1 MAEEF
6 PIIPE
11 RTAMLFFDT
20 QNSGW
25 HPKDPEMDDAVQG
38 SGIIGRL
45 QRMSAA
51 CREAGIPVFYSQ
63 ADHRPDYMD
72 WLPHIVGNPPHETAK
87 MVDLVSGSWNVTII
101 EELKPQV
108 EDYVVKKHRWSA
120 FYQTHLELSLRTRGI
135 DTIILAGGATNV
147 GVASTAYSARDRDFS
162 LIVLSDG
169 CRTRDPSVN
178 EYFMDEIF
186 PRFARVMTV
195 DEAISKIGVSSTV

>member
-11 RTAMLFFDT
+11 KTAMLFFDT

-25 HPKDPEMDDAVQG
+25 HPKDPEANAAVQE

-45 QRMSAA
+45 QNMSAA
-51 CREAGIPVFYSQ
+51 CRSAGIPVFYSQ
-63 ADHRPDYMD
+63 ADHRPDYKD
-72 WLPHIVGNPPHETAK
+72 WLPHIVGNPPHPTP
-87 MVDLVSGSWNVTII
+87 MMIDLVSGSWNVTII
-101 EELKPQV
+101 DELAPQP
-108 EDYVVKKHRWSA
+108 EDYVIQKHRWSA
-120 FYQTHLELSLRTRGI
+120 FHLTHLELSLRTRGI

-169 CRTRDPSVN
+169 CRTRDPSIN
-178 EYFMDEIF
+178 QYFMDEIF

-195 DEAISKIGVSSTV
+195 DEAISLIAVPSIA